1 MEQGESLATAADPL
15 VQRQSS
21 CCPTS
26 NRKPGQKHP
35 RSRQGRME
43 YSTKEDQCHLLA
55 QAKGLSSPTAQAN
68 IQTKEKRQKAPS
80 RYSDMGCTLP
90 FFPGDVRDSMCS
102 PSGGSGTPI
111 HPHSVTLSHIHKHY
125 KCVVP
130 FNASRLACAVL
141 L

>member
-1 MEQGESLATAADPL
+1 MEQGESLATSADPL

-68 IQTKEKRQKAPS
+68 IQTKEKRQKAPAW
-80 RYSDMGCTLP
+80 YADMGCTLP
-90 FFPGDVRDSMCS
+90 FFPGDIRDSMGY
-102 PSGGSGTPI
+102 PPGGSELPI
-111 HPHSVTLSHIHKHY
+111 HCHNHTVPHL
-125 KCVVP
+125 
-130 FNASRLACAVL
+130 NQ
-141 L
+141 